1 MDLRKIK
8 KLMELL
14 EESGIAEIEIKE
26 GEESIKL
33 SRNTQAVQNIINPA
47 ETNQIITAADNVR
60 DTTLTDDKKDKSKEL
75 PDGDIITSPMVGTFY
90 RAASPDSKPF
100 VEKGQ
105 KVSKG
110 DTLCILEAMKMMNQ
124 VNAET
129 GGTIIDIL
137 VDDAEPV
144 EFGQPL
150 FVIKWKYDKKN
161 INS

>member
-14 EESGIAEIEIKE
+14 EESGIAEIEVKE

-33 SRNTQAVQNIINPA
+33 TKPGSYTQIPQ
-47 ETNQIITAADNVR
+47 QIIPPPVATSTEQPIKQQEDNKKNDSV
-60 DTTLTDDKKDKSKEL
+60 DATDQI
-75 PDGDIITSPMVGTFY
+75 DGEVITSPMVGTFY

-105 KVSKG
+105 KVKKG

-129 GGTIIDIL
+129 GGTIIDIM

-150 FVIKWKYDKKN
+150 FVIK
-161 INS
+161 

>member
-14 EESGIAEIEIKE
+14 EESGIAEIEVKE

-33 SRNTQAVQNIINPA
+33 TKPGSYVQTPQQMLSTPVVNAGEEVITQKDLTQKDDNQNP
-47 ETNQIITAADNVR
+47 
-60 DTTLTDDKKDKSKEL
+60 KEEI
-75 PDGDIITSPMVGTFY
+75 DGEVITSPMVGTFY

-105 KVSKG
+105 KVKKG

-129 GGTIIDIL
+129 GGTIIDIM

-150 FVIKWKYDKKN
+150 FVIK
-161 INS
+161 

>member
-14 EESGIAEIEIKE
+14 EESGIAEIEVKE

-33 SRNTQAVQNIINPA
+33 SRNTQAVQNIINPTA
-47 ETNQIITAADNVR
+47 ETNQTITAIDNVK
-60 DTTLTDDKKDKSKEL
+60 DTAVTDDKKDKSKEL

-90 RAASPDSKPF
+90 RAASPESKPF

-150 FVIKWKYDKKN
+150 FVIK
-161 INS
+161 

>member
-14 EESGIAEIEIKE
+14 EESGIAEIEVKE

-33 SRNTQAVQNIINPA
+33 SRNTQAVQNIINPPA
-47 ETNQIITAADNVR
+47 ETNQTITAIDNVK
-60 DTTLTDDKKDKSKEL
+60 DTAVTDDKSDKSKEL

-90 RAASPDSKPF
+90 RSASPESKPF

-124 VNAET
+124 VNAEA

-150 FVIKWKYDKKN
+150 FVIK
-161 INS
+161 

>member
-14 EESGIAEIEIKE
+14 EESGIAEIEVKE

-33 SRNTQAVQNIINPA
+33 SRNTQAVHNIINPA

-60 DTTLTDDKKDKSKEL
+60 DTTLTDDKKDKSTEL

-150 FVIKWKYDKKN
+150 FVIK
-161 INS
+161 

>member
-1 MDLRKIK
+1 MTH
-8 KLMELL
+8 LL
-14 EESGIAEIEIKE
+14 EINNLDVKFDTDE
-26 GEESIKL
+26 G
-33 SRNTQAVQNIINPA
+33 R
-47 ETNQIITAADNVR
+47 ITAIDNVK
-60 DTTLTDDKKDKSKEL
+60 DTAVTDDKKDKSKEL

-90 RAASPDSKPF
+90 RSASPESKPF

-150 FVIKWKYDKKN
+150 FVIK
-161 INS
+161 

>member
-1 MDLRKIK
+1 
-8 KLMELL
+8 MELL
-14 EESGIAEIEIKE
+14 EESGIAEIEVKE

-33 SRNTQAVQNIINPA
+33 SRNTQAVQNIIKPA
-47 ETNQIITAADNVR
+47 ETNQIITTSNNIK
-60 DTTLTDDKKDKSKEL
+60 DTAVADDKVDKSKEL
-75 PDGDIITSPMVGTFY
+75 PDGDVITSPMVGTFY

-137 VDDAEPV
+137 VGDAEPV

-150 FVIKWKYDKKN
+150 FVIK
-161 INS
+161 

>member
-14 EESGIAEIEIKE
+14 EESGISEIEVKE

-33 SRNTQAVQNIINPA
+33 SKQAFVQQPSQQFTSPVVNPVNENIKPQD
-47 ETNQIITAADNVR
+47 E
-60 DTTLTDDKKDKSKEL
+60 DKSKNLVEGNDI
-75 PDGDIITSPMVGTFY
+75 PDGELITSPMVGTFY

-105 KVSKG
+105 KVKKC

-124 VNAET
+124 VNAEI
-129 GGTIIDIL
+129 GGTIIEIL
-137 VDDAEPV
+137 VDDSEPV

-150 FVIKWKYDKKN
+150 FVIK
-161 INS
+161 

>member
-14 EESGIAEIEIKE
+14 EESGIAEIEVKE

-33 SRNTQAVQNIINPA
+33 SRNTQAVQNIINPSA
-47 ETNQIITAADNVR
+47 ETNQTITAIDNVK
-60 DTTLTDDKKDKSKEL
+60 DTAVTDDKKDKSKEL

-150 FVIKWKYDKKN
+150 FVIK
-161 INS
+161 

>member
-14 EESGIAEIEIKE
+14 EESGLSEIEVKE

-33 SRNTQAVQNIINPA
+33 SRTSQIQQPIINTQNLDSPVIA
-47 ETNQIITAADNVR
+47 NQANNKQQSQESEV
-60 DTTLTDDKKDKSKEL
+60 KSDQL
-75 PDGDIITSPMVGTFY
+75 ADGDTIDSPMVGTFY

-105 KVSKG
+105 KVNKG

-124 VNAET
+124 VTAEQT
-129 GGTIIDIL
+129 GTIIEIL
-137 VDDAEPV
+137 AEDSEPV

-150 FVIKWKYDKKN
+150 FIIK
-161 INS
+161 